1 MSRKSG
7 KGKSGDGQAEDS
19 PVPTK
24 LELTPDIMA
33 MFKSMMVD
41 VLKEQSSQHLRDWFL
56 VW

>member
-41 VLKEQSSQHLRDWFL
+41 VLKEQSSQHA
-56 VW
+56 